1 MQLFQLSNLFIL
13 TMNEQQ
19 LRRRLRDDG
28 KTPEEIEDA
37 VDNWASDW
45 YDRQKDYE
53 VEDRKENHE
62 NH

>member
-1 MQLFQLSNLFIL
+1 
-13 TMNEQQ
+13 MNEQQ